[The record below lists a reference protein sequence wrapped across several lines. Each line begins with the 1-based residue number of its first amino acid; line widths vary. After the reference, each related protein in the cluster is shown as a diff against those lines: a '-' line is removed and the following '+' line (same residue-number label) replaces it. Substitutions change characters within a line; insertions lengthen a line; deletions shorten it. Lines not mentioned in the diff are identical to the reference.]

1 MPDPSP
7 RALVIEDDPSW
18 QAIVSEILA
27 DLGLGV
33 DVADSLDAAVA
44 SLRAT
49 SHRLAVVDLSLGGAD
64 HRNQDGLAVLD
75 AIRRQD
81 PACVAIMLTGF
92 ATVELAVNALTAHG
106 AYSCLRKEAFRRAE
120 FRTVVHQALAIAPQ
134 TFEVSENL
142 EGLVASPEGLT
153 AANELALVVEDD
165 AGWRGILAEL
175 LAEAGVSARPCSS
188 YGEALGLLRREKF
201 ALAVVDLS
209 LASSVAPDGN
219 LDGARVLAHTKAAA
233 IPTLVV
239 SGAAAPADV
248 ERVYAEHGIFAYL
261 EKQKF
266 DRGTFRRTVGEILAA
281 ARGPRG
287 ASAALTEREREV
299 LELLAQGLTNKEMAG
314 RLIITTNTVKRHLKS
329 IFEKLGV
336 NTRAGAAAHAIQNPG
351 FSKKPGF

>member
-1 MPDPSP
+1 MRQDPP
-7 RALVIEDDPSW
+7 RALVVEDDPSW

-27 DLGLGV
+27 DMGLGV
-33 DVADSLDAAVA
+33 DVADSLNAAVI
-44 SLRAT
+44 SLRAAA
-49 SHRLAVVDLSLGGAD
+49 HRLAVVDLSLGGAD
-64 HRNQDGLAVLD
+64 HHNQDGLAVLD

-81 PACVAIMLTGF
+81 PGCVAILLTGF
-92 ATVELAVNALTAHG
+92 ATVELAVNALTVHG
-106 AYSCLRKEAFRRAE
+106 ARSCLRKETFRRAE

-142 EGLVASPEGLT
+142 KGLAADLEGLADAG
-153 AANELALVVEDD
+153 ALALVVEDD

-175 LAEAGVSARPCSS
+175 LAEAGVSARSCSS

-219 LDGARVLAHTKAAA
+219 LDGARILANTRAAA

-239 SGAAAPADV
+239 SGAAAPAAV

-266 DRGTFRRTVGEILAA
+266 DRGAFRRIVGEILSS
-281 ARGPRG
+281 ARGPSG
-287 ASAALTEREREV
+287 EVATLTEREREV
-299 LELLAQGLTNKEMAG
+299 LELLAQGMTNKEMAT
-314 RLIITTNTVKRHLKS
+314 RLVITTNTVKRHLKS
-329 IFEKLGV
+329 IFEKLQV
-336 NTRAGAAAHAIQNPG
+336 NTRAAAAAKAVQ
-351 FSKKPGF
+351 KPGF